1 MNVNSFMAVDLKHGI
16 HKQYLSSLFSYSRPV
31 ICRLACQCLYHFLI
45 FYLQLELFRSFQL
58 VVDVIA
64 HFLESLEL
72 IANMKQEIMGKETEI
87 QVIEKRMKGI
97 EKQLK
102 QSERT
107 RLDLSHKVWSL
118 FTDLSFSFLLK

>member
-1 MNVNSFMAVDLKHGI
+1 MIV
-16 HKQYLSSLFSYSRPV
+16 
-31 ICRLACQCLYHFLI
+31 
-45 FYLQLELFRSFQL
+45 
-58 VVDVIA
+58 

-72 IANMKQEIMGKETEI
+72 IANMKQEIMGKETEK